1 MTSSVETCSVCGQ
14 LRRVYARID
23 GKGVCTACHRASLRC
38 SRCDRLGVG
47 VRGLCWACLLAE
59 PVDELRARAGPQRA
73 PRLAGYLDALAA
85 SPNPQS
91 TLRWIQTSSFALLE
105 DVVDGRLELAH
116 QAFDQRQ
123 GDAGEGSAIAYLRA
137 AMVAH
142 GALPERDET
151 QAVFGRWLTRALR
164 RLPDGPDRG
173 RVEAFATWQVA
184 RELAA
189 RTARYRGAPPPS
201 AVKHARAQVNRAI
214 ELTAWLHGQDLTLA
228 DLRQDLLD
236 EWLAAGSTSRRAVA
250 GFIDWECRAEHAPR
264 LQIAWPPAAHNP
276 PITTDHERLRALT
289 ALLENRSL
297 TAGTRFTAAAALL
310 FGQPLTRIAALQRSD
325 LTRTPT
331 GWQIRFGRRPV
342 QSPRMLDDLLLELL
356 ARPNRSR
363 AAPAACDWLLPGRKQ
378 RRAHHL

>member
-1 MTSSVETCSVCGQ
+1 VSSPVEVCSVCGA
-14 LRRVYARID
+14 LHRVYARSD
-23 GKGVCTACHRASLRC
+23 GKGLCTACYRASLRC
-38 SRCDRLGVG
+38 SGCGQLGVG
-47 VRGLCWACLLAE
+47 VRGLCWGCLLAE
-59 PVDELRARAGPQRA
+59 RVDELRARAGPRRG
-73 PRLAGYLDALAA
+73 RLAGYLDALAA

-91 TLRWIQTSSFALLE
+91 TLRWIHTPSFALLE
-105 DVVDGRLELAH
+105 DVVDGRLELTH

-151 QAVFGRWLTRALR
+151 QAVFGRWLARALR

-189 RTARYRGAPPPS
+189 RTARHRGAPPPS
-201 AVKHARAQVNRAI
+201 AVKHARTQVNRAI

-236 EWLAAGSTSRRAVA
+236 EWLAAGTTSRRAVS
-250 GFIDWECRAEHAPR
+250 GFIDWQCRAEHAQR
-264 LQIAWPPAAHNP
+264 LEIAWPPAAHNS
-276 PITTDHERLRALT
+276 PITTDRERLDALA
-289 ALLENRSL
+289 ALLENGSL
-297 TAGTRFTAAAALL
+297 AAGTRFAAAAVPL

-342 QSPRMLDDLLLELL
+342 QAPHMLE
-356 ARPNRSR
+356 
-363 AAPAACDWLLPGRKQ
+363 ACCSSC
-378 RRAHHL
+378 